1 MMYLLLTITKYHE
14 NYKINRNNCL
24 IHGAIIL
31 VLEKLIS
38 IQDNIQLRSLRF
50 IFLCSSYRLFPNINQ
65 IYFK

>member
-50 IFLCSSYRLFPNINQ
+50 IFFM
-65 IYFK
+65 F